1 MRTPRTM
8 RRTPNL
14 PRHARGFSLIEI
26 AIVVVLIGGVM
37 ALVANSV
44 MGSKDRAN
52 VRLADTQLSTLA
64 GKIDQFRAD
73 TGRLPESLDQ
83 MVTSPGLAGWL
94 GPYAKPEELRDPWG
108 TPIEYKRP
116 GASGPF
122 ELVSLGADAAA
133 GGESVNAD
141 IRKP

>member
-1 MRTPRTM
+1 MRNIPRS
-8 RRTPNL
+8 R
-14 PRHARGFSLIEI
+14 RHAAGFSLIEI

-52 VRLADTQLSTLA
+52 VRLADTQLTTLA

-73 TGRLPESLDQ
+73 TGRLPEALDQ

-94 GPYAKPEELRDPWG
+94 GPYAKAEELRDPWG
-108 TPIEYKRP
+108 TAIEYRRP
-116 GASGPF
+116 GANGPF
-122 ELVSLGADAAA
+122 ELVSLGADGVA
-133 GGESVNAD
+133 GGDSVNAD

>member
-8 RRTPNL
+8 RRTPHL

-73 TGRLPESLDQ
+73 TGKLPESLDQ

>member
-1 MRTPRTM
+1 MRDIPRS
-8 RRTPNL
+8 R
-14 PRHARGFSLIEI
+14 RHAAGFSLIEI

-52 VRLADTQLSTLA
+52 VRLADTQLTTLA

-73 TGRLPESLDQ
+73 TGRLPEALDQ

-94 GPYAKPEELRDPWG
+94 GPYAKAEELRDPWG
-108 TPIEYKRP
+108 TAIDYRRP
-116 GASGPF
+116 GTNGPF
-122 ELVSLGADAAA
+122 ELVSLGADAAP
-133 GGESVNAD
+133 GGESVDAD

>member
-1 MRTPRTM
+1 MRDIPRS
-8 RRTPNL
+8 R
-14 PRHARGFSLIEI
+14 RHAAGFSLIEI

-37 ALVANSV
+37 ALVAHSV

-52 VRLADTQLSTLA
+52 VRLADTQLTTLA

-73 TGRLPESLDQ
+73 TGRLPEALDQ
-83 MVTSPGLAGWL
+83 MVTSPGLAGGR
-94 GPYAKPEELRDPWG
+94 GPDAQAEDLRDPWG
-108 TPIEYKRP
+108 TAIEYRRP
-116 GASGPF
+116 GAAGPF
-122 ELVSLGADAAA
+122 ELVSLGADGVA

>member
-1 MRTPRTM
+1 M
-8 RRTPNL
+8 RRIPQS
-14 PRHARGFSLIEI
+14 RRQAGGFSLIEI

-52 VRLADTQLSTLA
+52 VRLADTQLTTLA

-73 TGRLPESLDQ
+73 TGKLPESLEQ
-83 MVTSPGLAGWL
+83 LSTSPGITGWL
-94 GPYAKPEELRDPWG
+94 GPYAKAEELRDPWG
-108 TPIEYKRP
+108 TAIEYRRP
-116 GASGPF
+116 GANGPF
-122 ELVSLGADAAA
+122 ELVSLGADTVA
-133 GGESVNAD
+133 GGESVDAD